1 VSGDSTSHLEEYRT
15 LRGEI
20 LAKQGQRV
28 QVLAFN
34 VAAFGAIIVATAQK
48 AITSL
53 SNPTEGALIV
63 FCGSVG
69 HFAVLVPSIY
79 FTIRHSQQISNIGT
93 YIIDFIESKDEG
105 LNWHTHWR
113 ETRAPRARTALALI
127 YAGLAT
133 VNLALS
139 LLALYHIGL
148 LTPNYYVLTVI
159 SGLVSLLLASD
170 LWLEWLPSRFRSMAE
185 MASFSELLLA
195 SDVDNTLLASHEF
208 LGGELLALICKLLE
222 SGRIRL
228 AIITGNDYE
237 NLQRQR
243 VVEPIPEALRK
254 NLVVYSDGCTRKL
267 TFTDKGEEVESQ
279 DYHRQIAFERGDKE
293 IIKDLLASQLKEWAR
308 SYPDLHIPD
317 IEVQLFNDTIQLAIG
332 PLNVNQPELEARR
345 DEFQERVIR
354 ELKQKCDE
362 VQLAPSDKLWL
373 RVHCKVREGDS
384 LSGLKGGIETSVRE
398 LLSAD
403 FPDLSRPTIIDRG
416 QQLALKPVKAD
427 LRETLIGHIK
437 DKVCGDGRLKG
448 QYGALVGGR
457 TTIDIQ
463 KYGVDKA
470 LAMRD
475 LQDSLDY
482 QGEILYF
489 GDSFGEQGND
499 RPVAYVEGV
508 QCISVGGGENL
519 PPGVIAM
526 HGGPA
531 ATTACLRSIL
541 WTLTGC
547 SK

>member
-1 VSGDSTSHLEEYRT
+1 MSDNSASRLEEYRT
-15 LRGEI
+15 LRSEI

-48 AITSL
+48 AIEISL

-63 FCGSVG
+63 LSGSIG
-69 HFAVLVPSIY
+69 HFAVLLPSLY
-79 FTIRHSQQISNIGT
+79 FTIRHSQQISKIGT
-93 YIIDFIESKDEG
+93 YIIKSVEEKEDG
-105 LNWHTHWR
+105 LHWHTDWR
-113 ETRAPRARTALALI
+113 RQSHVPRARTALALI
-127 YAGLAT
+127 YAGLAIA
-133 VNLALS
+133 NLALS
-139 LLALYHIGL
+139 LLALYCVGL
-148 LTPNYYVLTVI
+148 LIPNYYVIPIIL
-159 SGLVSLLLASD
+159 GLISLLLASN
-170 LWLEWLPSRFRSMAE
+170 LWPLFKYYDGNA
-185 MASFSELLLA
+185 ELLLA
-195 SDVDNTLLASHEF
+195 SDVDKTLLASHES

-222 SGRIRL
+222 SGRVRL

-237 NLQRQR
+237 KLQRRR
-243 VVEPIPEALRK
+243 VVEPIPETLRK
-254 NLVVYSDGCTRKL
+254 NLIVYSDGCTRRL
-267 TFTDKGEEVESQ
+267 TFTDKGKEVESQ

-293 IIKDLLASQLKEWAR
+293 IIKDLLASQLKEWAG

-317 IEVQLFNDTIQLAIG
+317 IGIQLSNGTIQLAVG
-332 PLNVNQPELEARR
+332 PLNVNQPELEAQR
-345 DEFQERVIR
+345 DKFQERIIQ
-354 ELKQKCDE
+354 ELRQKCDE
-362 VQLAPSDKLWL
+362 VQLVPSDKLWL
-373 RVHCKVREGDS
+373 RVHCKVREGDG
-384 LSGLKGGIETSVRE
+384 LSGLKGIIDTSVRK
-398 LLSAD
+398 LLKAD

-463 KYGVDKA
+463 KCGVDKA
-470 LAMRD
+470 FAMRN

-482 QGEILYF
+482 QEEILYF
-489 GDSFGEQGND
+489 GDSFEKQGND

-519 PPGVIAM
+519 PSGVIALD
-526 HGGPA
+526 GGPA
-531 ATTACLRSIL
+531 ATKACLRSIL

>member
-1 VSGDSTSHLEEYRT
+1 MSGDSTSHLEEYRT

-63 FCGSVG
+63 FSGSVG

-79 FTIRHSQQISNIGT
+79 FTIRHSHQISNIGT
-93 YIIDFIESKDEG
+93 YIIDFIESKDKD

-113 ETRAPRARTALALI
+113 KTRAPRARTALALI

-139 LLALYHIGL
+139 LLALYCVGL
-148 LTPNYYVLTVI
+148 LIPSYYVIPIIL
-159 SGLVSLLLASD
+159 GLISLLLTSN
-170 LWLEWLPSRFRSMAE
+170 LWPCFKSMAE
-185 MASFSELLLA
+185 MASFLELLLA
-195 SDVDNTLLASHEF
+195 SDIDNTLLNSHES
-208 LGGELLALICKLLE
+208 LGGELLTLICRLLE

-237 NLQRQR
+237 KLQRQR
-243 VVEPIPEALRK
+243 VVKPIPEALRK

-267 TFTDKGEEVESQ
+267 TFTDKGEEVESR

-293 IIKDLLASQLKEWAR
+293 IIKDLLASQLEEWAR
-308 SYPDLHIPD
+308 SYPDLQIPD
-317 IEVQLFNDTIQLAIG
+317 IVIQLSNGAIQLAVG
-332 PLNVNQPELEARR
+332 PLNVNQPKLEAQR
-345 DEFQERVIR
+345 DKFQERIIQ
-354 ELKQKCDE
+354 ELRQKCDK
-362 VQLAPSDKLWL
+362 VQLVPSDKLWL

-384 LSGLKGGIETSVRE
+384 PSGLKGIIDTSVRK
-398 LLSAD
+398 LLRAD

-416 QQLALKPVKAD
+416 EQLALKPVKAD
-427 LRETLIGHIK
+427 LRETLIDHIK
-437 DKVCGDGRLKG
+437 DRVCGDRRLKG
-448 QYGALVGGR
+448 QYGVLVGGR

-470 LAMRD
+470 FAMRD
-475 LQDSLDY
+475 LKDSLDH
-482 QGEILYF
+482 QEEILYF

-519 PPGVIAM
+519 PSGVIALD
-526 HGGPA
+526 GGPA
-531 ATTACLRSIL
+531 ATKACLRSIL
-541 WTLTGC
+541 WALTGC
-547 SK
+547 SR